1 MLYKAS
7 FICFLLLNKSYKV
20 AIKKGKNKE
29 AKRMK
34 IEKKGEGRIRVVILM
49 VMMMMMVM
57 MMGCNSGGV
66 RDPEKVFLSEMVNLG
81 KGFLDVFVSFGDMIT
96 GTLGIKAETKKSE
109 IGGYFGKIA
118 ETMKEVRGKLGKILE
133 ENGKYEKVK
142 EKVEEFV
149 GKISEIEE
157 GAKDAA
163 KGATSDTAIGGAT
176 SAGQAAVAADKNSV
190 ISLVK
195 GIKAI
200 VGIVLKKDEGDAGA
214 TKTGDDKKDVGKL
227 FVNDAGKADA
237 KEENIAKAAA
247 SIGAISGS
255 DILRAIEKSKEDPKD
270 YVNDG
275 IEKAGDAAEIAIA
288 PVVAD
293 KKEIKEESAKKD
305 AVIAGGIALR
315 GMAKDG
321 KFAANQSAKDANAV
335 NGAVASA
342 VNKVL
347 STLTIAIRNKVDEG
361 LKEINKVLGEIKQ
374 GEGSVAK
381 INE

>member
-1 MLYKAS
+1 
-7 FICFLLLNKSYKV
+7 
-20 AIKKGKNKE
+20 
-29 AKRMK
+29 MK
-34 IEKKGEGRIRVVILM
+34 EKKELGEIGRREERREGREKRRILM
-49 VMMMMMVM
+49 VMMVVMMV
-57 MMGCNSGGV
+57 MGCNSGGV
-66 RDPEKVFLSEMVNLG
+66 KDPEKVFLSEMVNLG

-96 GTLGIKAETKKSE
+96 GTLGIKAETKKSD
-109 IGGYFGKIA
+109 IGAYFTKI
-118 ETMKEVRGKLGKILE
+118 ENTMKIVKGKLSKILE
-133 ENGKYEKVK
+133 EHGSYEKVK
-142 EKVEEFV
+142 GKVEEFI
-149 GKISEIEE
+149 GEISKIEE
-157 GAKDAA
+157 GAKEAA
-163 KGATSDTAIGGAT
+163 LGASGEDKIGGAT

-315 GMAKDG
+315 GMAKGG
-321 KFAANQSAKDANAV
+321 KLAANNEEKSANAV

-342 VNKVL
+342 VNKV
-347 STLTIAIRNKVDEG
+347 
-361 LKEINKVLGEIKQ
+361 
-374 GEGSVAK
+374 
-381 INE
+381 

>member
-1 MLYKAS
+1 
-7 FICFLLLNKSYKV
+7 
-20 AIKKGKNKE
+20 
-29 AKRMK
+29 MK